1 MTPVRAILFIIL
13 QSVIYGFGDPISKYA
28 FEIVPVYS
36 ALVIRY
42 GIAIAV
48 LFLFAGK
55 RIIRD
60 LKGSKIKPLILPS
73 ISIGIA
79 YVVGNV
85 AISLTEATTV
95 AFLRSLSIVF
105 TPVLAF
111 LCYGISCSW
120 KQIPVLLL
128 MLVGLYLL
136 CGVADNGISGV
147 GAGEILAMI
156 SALTLA
162 ASLVFGKNAL
172 ESTTPLGLTTVQ
184 TVVTGIITLLAT
196 FLIDGKIDFS
206 TVDGLSLAI
215 LAYLGIACTIGGY
228 LLQNAALGV
237 IHARTIALLQCSCPV
252 ITALFSFILLG
263 EALSFNGML
272 GCVIILICLLAQN
285 LIKEYA

>member
-48 LFLFAGK
+48 LFLFAGE

-95 AFLRSLSIVF
+95 AFLRSLAIVF

-184 TVVTGIITLLAT
+184 TVVTGIITLFAT

-215 LAYLGIACTIGGY
+215 LVYIGIACTIGGY

-237 IHARTIALLQCSCPV
+237 ISARTIALLQCSCPV

-263 EALSFNGML
+263 EVLSFNGML
-272 GCVIILICLLAQN
+272 GCVIILICLLVQN
-285 LIKEYA
+285 VIKE